1 MGPSELWQPPS
12 RGFVGVGLHM
22 PKTGYNVGGVLRAAS
37 CFWVDFVAISGYRI
51 GKKYIRTA
59 TDVLNTSKRIPLFR
73 GDDLLAFCPARL
85 RASGG
90 GYCPWL
96 RESGWV
102 PPQSRS
108 FYIFGPEDGTPGNAV
123 TSRCSRVVTIPSA
136 FCLNLAA
143 AVNVVLYDRISK
155 LNLQRNI
162 P

>member
-22 PKTGYNVGGVLRAAS
+22 PKTGHNVGGVLRAAS
-37 CFWVDFVAISGYRI
+37 CFWVDFVAMSGYRI

-73 GDDLLAFCPARL
+73 GDDLLAFCPQDCEPVAVDIVTG
-85 RASGG
+85 S
-90 GYCPWL
+90 
-96 RESGWV
+96 ESLVGFHHN
-102 PPQSRS
+102 PRS
-108 FYIFGPEDGTPGNAV
+108 FYIFGPEDGTLGNAV

-155 LNLQRNI
+155 LNPQRNT